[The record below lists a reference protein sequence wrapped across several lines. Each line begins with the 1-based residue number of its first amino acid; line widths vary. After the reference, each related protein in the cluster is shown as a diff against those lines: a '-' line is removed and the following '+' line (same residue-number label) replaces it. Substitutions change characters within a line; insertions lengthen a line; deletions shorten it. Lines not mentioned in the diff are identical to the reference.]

1 MSEKPNDTARL
12 QFLAVL
18 EYLLTKTDEDHLSRT
33 SDIQKYA
40 EEQYGVSLRR
50 EQVKSIVEHIYE
62 LCKTRKKVLPYEIKC
77 SSKTGVNK
85 KYYVAKKKFDVDTI
99 VKV

>member
-1 MSEKPNDTARL
+1 MAEKPNDTARL

-40 EEQYGVSLRR
+40 EEQYDVSLRR
-50 EQVKSIVEHIYE
+50 EQVKAIVEHIYD
-62 LCKTRKKVLPYEIKC
+62 LCKTHKEVLPYEIKC
-77 SSKTGVNK
+77 SNKTRTRKIGEK
-85 KYYVAKKKFDVDTI
+85 R
-99 VKV
+99 